1 MAFTM
6 LFSQLPA
13 MLVAAVG
20 ISVAVGRW
28 QRHPMA
34 SMLVTLGLSLRL
46 FSGVA
51 SAAFSTVR
59 AELGSVST
67 NLFYTGFNLVG
78 VLGLGLL
85 VAAAFADRGPAPR

>member
-1 MAFTM
+1 MAFSM
-6 LFSQLPA
+6 LFSQLPS
-13 MLVAAVG
+13 MLIAAVG
-20 ISVAVGRW
+20 IAVAVGRW

-51 SAAFSTVR
+51 SAAFASVR
-59 AELGSVST
+59 AEVGSLST
-67 NLFYTGFNLVG
+67 NLFYTGFSLVG

-85 VAAAFADRGPAPR
+85 VAAAFADRGLPPR